1 MALYEKVKAALDHK
15 DAQAYLDLLHDD
27 FVFVR
32 HQTGGELTKAEWA
45 PTLTAMM
52 ESTAL
57 ETSNERCIYENDDI
71 LVTHNIATFENG
83 RREAVLQ
90 SILKKVGLLR
100 RGETGA
106 TFLPRNE

>member
-1 MALYEKVKAALDHK
+1 MRLE
-15 DAQAYLDLLHDD
+15 DLANQIGNWM
-27 FVFVR
+27 V
-32 HQTGGELTKAEWA
+32 TGNFEQC
-45 PTLTAMM
+45 
-52 ESTAL
+52 
-57 ETSNERCIYENDDI
+57 RCIYENDDI

-106 TFLPRNE
+106 TPVPRKE

>member
-1 MALYEKVKAALDHK
+1 MRLE
-15 DAQAYLDLLHDD
+15 DLANQIGNWM
-27 FVFVR
+27 V
-32 HQTGGELTKAEWA
+32 TGNFEQY
-45 PTLTAMM
+45 
-52 ESTAL
+52 
-57 ETSNERCIYENDDI
+57 RCIYENDDI

>member
-1 MALYEKVKAALDHK
+1 MANNIPLYGKVMRLE
-15 DAQAYLDLLHDD
+15 DLANQIGNRM
-27 FVFVR
+27 V
-32 HQTGGELTKAEWA
+32 TGNFEQY
-45 PTLTAMM
+45 
-52 ESTAL
+52 
-57 ETSNERCIYENDDI
+57 RCIYENDDI